1 MYVCMFV
8 YGLFGLRFIIS
19 MSCGGALSAPQR
31 PLWLFAIF
39 IGILSANLCG
49 GELVRGRGAIYVMPW
64 YRLLLISCRLLSPAT
79 DWANIYLNTFSI
91 ILGHHTA
98 MIIFKM
104 SCGISKGSNQSLRKT
119 CGFQRALTT
128 DFERQ
133 WFVAQH
139 DSPAVGKSIIRFFS
153 VGLQWLWFL
162 MIKFVCV
169 TVFQTFHFCCL

>member
-1 MYVCMFV
+1 MHVRVRSFRFTV
-8 YGLFGLRFIIS
+8 YHK
-19 MSCGGALSAPQR
+19 
-31 PLWLFAIF
+31 
-39 IGILSANLCG
+39 
-49 GELVRGRGAIYVMPW
+49 YVMWRRSLGSAEASLVICHFYWDTQREPL
-64 YRLLLISCRLLSPAT
+64 RRRASKRSRRDICHAVISAVISCRLLSPAT
-79 DWANIYLNTFSI
+79 DRANIYLNTFSI

-98 MIIFKM
+98 MIILM
-104 SCGISKGSNQSLRKT
+104 SCGISKGSNQSLLKT

-139 DSPAVGKSIIRFFS
+139 DSPAVGKSIVRFFS

-162 MIKFVCV
+162 MIKLVCV

>member
-1 MYVCMFV
+1 MHVRVRSFRFTV
-8 YGLFGLRFIIS
+8 YHK
-19 MSCGGALSAPQR
+19 
-31 PLWLFAIF
+31 
-39 IGILSANLCG
+39 
-49 GELVRGRGAIYVMPW
+49 YVMWRRCLGSAEASLVICHFYWDTQREPL
-64 YRLLLISCRLLSPAT
+64 RRRASKRSRRDICRAVISAVISCRLLSPAT

-139 DSPAVGKSIIRFFS
+139 DSPAVGKSIVRFFS

-162 MIKFVCV
+162 MLNLVCV

>member
-1 MYVCMFV
+1 MHVRVRSFRFTV
-8 YGLFGLRFIIS
+8 YHK
-19 MSCGGALSAPQR
+19 
-31 PLWLFAIF
+31 
-39 IGILSANLCG
+39 
-49 GELVRGRGAIYVMPW
+49 YVMWRRSLGSAEASLVICHFYWDTQREPL
-64 YRLLLISCRLLSPAT
+64 RRRASKRSRRDICHAVISAVISCRLLSPAT

-98 MIIFKM
+98 MIILM

-119 CGFQRALTT
+119 CGFQRALTS
-128 DFERQ
+128 ERQ

-139 DSPAVGKSIIRFFS
+139 DSPAVGKSIVRFFS

-162 MIKFVCV
+162 MIKLVCV

>member
-1 MYVCMFV
+1 MHVRVRSFRFTV
-8 YGLFGLRFIIS
+8 YHK
-19 MSCGGALSAPQR
+19 
-31 PLWLFAIF
+31 
-39 IGILSANLCG
+39 
-49 GELVRGRGAIYVMPW
+49 YVMWRRCLGSAGASLVICHFYWDTQREPL
-64 YRLLLISCRLLSPAT
+64 RRRASKRSRRDICHAVISVVISCRLLSPAT

-91 ILGHHTA
+91 ILGHHIA

-133 WFVAQH
+133 WFDAQH
-139 DSPAVGKSIIRFFS
+139 DSPAVGKSIVRFFF

-162 MIKFVCV
+162 MIKLVCV

>member
-1 MYVCMFV
+1 MWRRCLGSAEASLVICHFYWDTQREP
-8 YGLFGLRFIIS
+8 LRRRASKRSRRDICHAVIS
-19 MSCGGALSAPQR
+19 A
-31 PLWLFAIF
+31 
-39 IGILSANLCG
+39 
-49 GELVRGRGAIYVMPW
+49 V
-64 YRLLLISCRLLSPAT
+64 ISCRLLSPAT

-104 SCGISKGSNQSLRKT
+104 SCGISKGSNQSLGKT

-139 DSPAVGKSIIRFFS
+139 DSPAVGKSVVRFFS
-153 VGLQWLWFL
+153 VGLQRLWFL
-162 MIKFVCV
+162 MLNLVCV